1 MQKKYM
7 LVYTGGK
14 MPESEADQK
23 RELKDWESWYTK
35 IGKAVVDQ
43 GNPFTPMAKNI
54 TPDGRISDGTM
65 DCLASGYSLIQ
76 ADSIDAAVALA
87 RSCPVLKDGAK
98 ITVYETFNA
107 QGM

>member
-1 MQKKYM
+1 
-7 LVYTGGK
+7 
-14 MPESEADQK
+14 
-23 RELKDWESWYTK
+23 
-35 IGKAVVDQ
+35 
-43 GNPFTPMAKNI
+43 MARDI
-54 TPDGRISDGTM
+54 SPDGRISDGTM
-65 DCLASGYSLIQ
+65 DCLGSGYSLIQ